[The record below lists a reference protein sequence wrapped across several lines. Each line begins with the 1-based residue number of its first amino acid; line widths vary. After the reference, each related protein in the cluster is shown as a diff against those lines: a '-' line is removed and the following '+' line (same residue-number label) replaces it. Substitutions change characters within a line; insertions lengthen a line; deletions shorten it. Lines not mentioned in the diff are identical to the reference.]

1 MRYFAKIE
9 NGKAANVIVADPEF
23 FDTFVDDAPGK
34 WVEVTSTN
42 ASGLFVP
49 SVGISFSFDRINNT
63 FIAPEIEEVEE

>member
-49 SVGISFSFDRINNT
+49 SVGIGFSFDSINKT
-63 FIAPEIEEVEE
+63 FIDPETVEVEE

>member
-42 ASGLFVP
+42 ASGLLAP
-49 SVGISFSFDRINNT
+49 SVGIGFSFDRINQN
-63 FIAPEIEEVEE
+63 FIVPETVEVEE